1 METRI
6 TAQVG
11 VVRTPNRVG
20 GCQAQVDR
28 TVLAWDR
35 NTQHVLEVGA
45 GESAAVNAGSIS
57 SLRFVYVEA
66 AGRLLV
72 RTTAADGDPIAV
84 APPET
89 GAPGLFML
97 VGEAAGL
104 WLENEGSAPVT
115 AIIVLAGM
123 E

>member
-20 GCQAQVDR
+20 GCQALVDR

-35 NTQHVLEVGA
+35 HTQHVLEVPA
-45 GESAAVNAGSIS
+45 GETMAVSAGTIS
-57 SLRFVYVEA
+57 SLRLVYVETD
-66 AGRLLV
+66 GRLLV
-72 RTTAADGDPIAV
+72 RTTAADGDAV
-84 APPET
+84 PAAPPET
-89 GAPGLFML
+89 GAAGLFML

-115 AIIVLAGM
+115 ATVVFAGL